1 MDRTLCIEISLT
13 SVPSAALRTSND
25 GSAVAMW
32 QRGIVVKRTALLT
45 AVIEKVVVRLVSVR
59 GRNKFE
65 PDRVNIVGRT

>member
-1 MDRTLCIEISLT
+1 
-13 SVPSAALRTSND
+13 
-25 GSAVAMW
+25 MW